1 MVSLL
6 IAVVV
11 MAIVFDYI
19 NGFHDAAN
27 AIATVVS
34 TGVLPIRTAVFLAG
48 ILNFFGAVTGT
59 AVAKTIATGFA
70 SPTIVT
76 QGVVLAALIGASTW
90 NIITWWY
97 GIPSSSSHAL
107 VGGLAGAV
115 VAHAGTEAFKWGA
128 LVEKVLLPLVL
139 SPTIGFVM
147 AFIVM
152 VSLMWIAHGR
162 WSRLAVTILMLGL
175 MALLG
180 SAVMNADALGQAL
193 SKSTLETRIV
203 LALAVCFLIAV
214 PVLYGARP
222 NVVQQHSRRLQLL
235 SAGMMAFSHGSN
247 DAQKSMGIITLAL
260 VAFVSAG
267 HAIPGWAP
275 PNTLPIIP
283 KVGNTLVEGEQTIFT
298 GTGKPHTK
306 VKVAVKDKDWCEA
319 KVDDKGEFKC
329 VAKQTGTVENV
340 TVTSDEVP
348 LWVIVTCALAIGLG
362 TAAGGTRIIKTMGTK
377 IIRIT
382 PLQGFAAETAGAL
395 TILGASHLGIPVST
409 THVIN
414 ASIMGVGASKRVSA
428 VRWGVATNILIA
440 WVVTLPFSAG
450 LAWLSMKVLAFFGA

>member
-48 ILNFFGAVTGT
+48 ILNFVGAVTGT

-70 SPTIVT
+70 DPAIVT
-76 QGVVLAALIGASTW
+76 QAVVLAALLGASAW
-90 NIITWWY
+90 NLITWWF

-115 VAHAGTEAFKWGA
+115 VAHAGLSAFKWSA
-128 LVEKVLLPLVL
+128 LVQKVLVPLVA
-139 SPTIGFVM
+139 SPAIGFVV
-147 AFIVM
+147 AFFAMLALV
-152 VSLMWIAHGR
+152 WIARGHWRRPVLLALWAIVFAAIAWALWHGND
-162 WSRLAVTILMLGL
+162 LAA
-175 MALLG
+175 ALTT
-180 SAVMNADALGQAL
+180 
-193 SKSTLETRIV
+193 STLETRIV
-203 LALAVCFLIAV
+203 IGLAIAFLIAV

-222 NVVQQHSRRLQLL
+222 NVVHEHSRRLQLL
-235 SAGMMAFSHGSN
+235 SAAMMAFSHGSN

-260 VAFVSAG
+260 VAFVTTG
-267 HAIPGWAP
+267 HATPEWMPSWVMPQDAD
-275 PNTLPIIP
+275 
-283 KVGNTLVEGEQTIFT
+283 
-298 GTGKPHTK
+298 H
-306 VKVAVKDKDWCEA
+306 
-319 KVDDKGEFKC
+319 
-329 VAKQTGTVENV
+329 
-340 TVTSDEVP
+340 VP
-348 LWVIVTCALAIGLG
+348 TWVIFSCALAIGLG

-382 PLQGFAAETAGAL
+382 PIQGFAAETAGAL

-414 ASIMGVGASKRVSA
+414 AAIMGVGASKRVSA
-428 VRWGVATNILIA
+428 VRWGVAGNILIA

>member
-6 IAVVV
+6 IAVVL

-48 ILNFFGAVTGT
+48 ILNFFGAITGT

-70 SPTIVT
+70 DPANVT
-76 QGVVLAALIGASTW
+76 QAVVLAALIGASTW
-90 NIITWWY
+90 NIITWWF

-115 VAHAGTEAFKWGA
+115 VAHAGLSAFKWTA
-128 LVEKVLLPLVL
+128 LVQKVLVPLVA
-139 SPTIGFVM
+139 SPTIGFIV
-147 AFIVM
+147 AFFAM
-152 VSLMWIAHGR
+152 LSLVWIARGN
-162 WSRLAVTILMLGL
+162 WPRLALWAMWALGL
-175 MALLG
+175 G
-180 SAVMNADALGQAL
+180 ALGFAL
-193 SKSTLETRIV
+193 WHGEAIGLALAKSTLETRIV
-203 LALAVCFLIAV
+203 LGLGVLFLIAV

-222 NVVQQHSRRLQLL
+222 SIVHSHSRRLQLL
-235 SAGMMAFSHGSN
+235 SAAMMAFGHGSN

-260 VAFVSAG
+260 FAFVTTG
-267 HAIPGWAP
+267 HAQPEWMPSWVMPADAD
-275 PNTLPIIP
+275 
-283 KVGNTLVEGEQTIFT
+283 
-298 GTGKPHTK
+298 H
-306 VKVAVKDKDWCEA
+306 
-319 KVDDKGEFKC
+319 
-329 VAKQTGTVENV
+329 
-340 TVTSDEVP
+340 VP
-348 LWVIVTCALAIGLG
+348 TWVIISCALAIAAG

-382 PLQGFAAETAGAL
+382 PIQGFAAETAGAL

-414 ASIMGVGASKRVSA
+414 AAIMGVGASKRVSA
-428 VRWGVATNILIA
+428 VRWGVAGNILIA

-450 LAWLSMKVLAFFGA
+450 LAWAAMQVLTLFGA